1 MVAPLQKHWIE
12 SMYQYVPQQLI
23 ANFPEATQDFVQ
35 VGSLHHQGFFTV
47 IIEPNGKPWRY
58 QIYQCWIEIK
68 FSSNLAFFL
77 RRLLFKQPFPIHA
90 KDQTRNV

>member
-47 IIEPNGKPWRY
+47 IIEPNGKPWR
-58 QIYQCWIEIK
+58 
-68 FSSNLAFFL
+68 
-77 RRLLFKQPFPIHA
+77 
-90 KDQTRNV
+90 